1 MTKLTYQFEQ
11 KRIDNVQWSDG
22 AKLSG
27 ITALAND
34 EKGRVRKSPLFYLE
48 TVSINNYEDDVYFVN
63 NTDDTLSFVAPFRLC
78 RNIGEARAKLGDV
91 SAENVEKAKLYSD
104 DIEYLYTDVLPKQ
117 AVRIGSTHVIYDS
130 DALMQW
136 FIDVPYKGIDTKG
149 IDTHYGI
156 WRFNVVEKG
165 GIGGSYPLLWE
176 DFSKPS
182 HVVSSE
188 YVTERNE
195 MPIEPLLYDERC
207 SMLEQFITRY
217 GVADAIFIL
226 AINDVL
232 YRYSVGWSA
241 PYSESDI
248 QAKDIARKLTA
259 QKPKDAEAVKS
270 IIQPVYDF
278 WFGKGF
284 AKNTSMQACEEILSL
299 YQAQIANQKSLIKDQ
314 INKNNTKK

>member
-11 KRIDNVQWSDG
+11 KRIDNMQWSHG

-27 ITALAND
+27 ITALASD
-34 EKGRVRKSPLFYLE
+34 EKGRVRKSPLFYLK

-78 RNIGEARAKLGDV
+78 RNIYEARAKLGDV
-91 SAENVEKAKLYSD
+91 NVENVEKVKLYSD
-104 DIEYLYTDVLPKQ
+104 DMDRLYTDVLPKQ
-117 AVRIGSTHVIYDS
+117 GVRIGSIHIIYDS

-136 FIDVPYKGIDTKG
+136 FISVPYKGV
-149 IDTHYGI
+149 DTHYGI
-156 WRFNVVEKG
+156 WRFNIVEKG

-188 YVTERNE
+188 CVTERDE
-195 MPIEPLLYDERC
+195 MPIEPSLYEERC
-207 SMLEQFITRY
+207 WVLEQFIDQY

-232 YRYSVGWSA
+232 YRYCVGWSA
-241 PYSESDI
+241 PYNESDI
-248 QAKDIARKLTA
+248 QAKDIARKLKE
-259 QKPKDAEAVKS
+259 QKPKDAEAVKA
-270 IIQPVYDF
+270 IVQAVYDF
-278 WFGKGF
+278 WFDKGF
-284 AKNTSMQACEEILSL
+284 AKNISMQACAEILSL
-299 YQAQIANQKSLIKDQ
+299 YQAQITNQKSV
-314 INKNNTKK
+314 

>member
-11 KRIDNVQWSDG
+11 KRIDNVQWSHG

-27 ITALAND
+27 ITALASD

-78 RNIGEARAKLGDV
+78 RNIDEARAKLGDV
-91 SAENVEKAKLYSD
+91 NVENVEKVKLYSD
-104 DIEYLYTDVLPKQ
+104 DMDRLYTDVLPKQ
-117 AVRIGSTHVIYDS
+117 GVRIGSIHIIYDS

-136 FIDVPYKGIDTKG
+136 FISVPYKGV
-149 IDTHYGI
+149 DTHYGI
-156 WRFNVVEKG
+156 WRFNIVEKG

-188 YVTERNE
+188 CVTERDE
-195 MPIEPLLYDERC
+195 MPIEPSLYEERC
-207 SMLEQFITRY
+207 WVLEQFIEQY

-232 YRYSVGWSA
+232 YRYCVGWSA
-241 PYSESDI
+241 PYNESDI
-248 QAKDIARKLTA
+248 QAKDIARKLKE
-259 QKPKDAEAVKS
+259 QKPKDAEAVKA
-270 IIQPVYDF
+270 IVQAVYDF
-278 WFGKGF
+278 WFDKGF
-284 AKNTSMQACEEILSL
+284 AKNISMQACAEILSL
-299 YQAQIANQKSLIKDQ
+299 YQAQITNQKSV
-314 INKNNTKK
+314 

>member
-11 KRIDNVQWSDG
+11 KRIDDMQWSDG

-27 ITALAND
+27 ITVLASD

-48 TVSINNYEDDVYFVN
+48 TVSVDDYEDDVYFVN

-78 RNIGEARAKLGDV
+78 RNINEARAKLGGV
-91 SAENVEKAKLYSD
+91 SAENVEKVKLYSD
-104 DIEYLYTDVLPKQ
+104 DIEYSYTDVLPKQ
-117 AVRIGSTHVIYDS
+117 AVRIGSIHIIYDS

-136 FIDVPYKGIDTKG
+136 FISVPYKS

-156 WRFNVVEKG
+156 WRFNIVEKG

-188 YVTERNE
+188 CVTERDE
-195 MPIEPLLYDERC
+195 MPIEPSLYEERC
-207 SMLEQFITRY
+207 WVLEQFIDQY
-217 GVADAIFIL
+217 GVAEAIFIL

-232 YRYSVGWSA
+232 YRYCVGWSA
-241 PYSESDI
+241 PYNESDI
-248 QAKDIARKLTA
+248 QAKDIARKLKE
-259 QKPKDAEAVKS
+259 QKPKDAEAVKA
-270 IIQPVYDF
+270 IVQAVYDF
-278 WFGKGF
+278 WFDKGF
-284 AKNTSMQACEEILSL
+284 AKNISMQACAEILSL
-299 YQAQIANQKSLIKDQ
+299 YQAQITNQKSV
-314 INKNNTKK
+314 

>member
-11 KRIDNVQWSDG
+11 KRIDNVQWSHG

-27 ITALAND
+27 ITALASD
-34 EKGRVRKSPLFYLE
+34 EKGRVRKSPLFYLK

-78 RNIGEARAKLGDV
+78 RNIDEARAKLGDV
-91 SAENVEKAKLYSD
+91 NVENVEKVKLYSD
-104 DIEYLYTDVLPKQ
+104 DMDRLYTDILPKQ
-117 AVRIGSTHVIYDS
+117 GVLIGSIHIIYDS

-136 FIDVPYKGIDTKG
+136 FISVPYKS

-156 WRFNVVEKG
+156 WRFNIVEKG
-165 GIGGSYPLLWE
+165 GICGSYPLLWE

-188 YVTERNE
+188 CVTERDE
-195 MPIEPLLYDERC
+195 MPIEPLLYEERC
-207 SMLEQFITRY
+207 WVLEQFIDQY

-232 YRYSVGWSA
+232 YRYCVGWSA
-241 PYSESDI
+241 PYNESDI
-248 QAKDIARKLTA
+248 QAKDIARKLKE
-259 QKPKDAEAVKS
+259 QKPKDAEAVKA
-270 IIQPVYDF
+270 IVQAVYDF
-278 WFGKGF
+278 WFDKGF
-284 AKNTSMQACEEILSL
+284 AKNISMQACAEILSL
-299 YQAQIANQKSLIKDQ
+299 YQAQITNQKSV
-314 INKNNTKK
+314 

>member
-11 KRIDNVQWSDG
+11 KRIDNMQWSHG

-27 ITALAND
+27 ITALASD

-48 TVSINNYEDDVYFVN
+48 TISINNYEDDVYFVN

-78 RNIGEARAKLGDV
+78 RNIDEARAKLGDV
-91 SAENVEKAKLYSD
+91 SVENVEKVKLYSD
-104 DIEYLYTDVLPKQ
+104 DMDCLYTDVLPKQ
-117 AVRIGSTHVIYDS
+117 GVRIGSIHIIYDS

-136 FIDVPYKGIDTKG
+136 FISVPYKGV
-149 IDTHYGI
+149 DTHYGI

-182 HVVSSE
+182 HVVSSDC
-188 YVTERNE
+188 VTERDE
-195 MPIEPLLYDERC
+195 MPIEPSLYEERC
-207 SMLEQFITRY
+207 WVLEQFIDQY

-232 YRYSVGWSA
+232 YRYCVGWSA
-241 PYSESDI
+241 PYNESDI
-248 QAKDIARKLTA
+248 QAKDIARKLQK
-259 QKPKDAEAVKS
+259 QKPKDTEAVKA
-270 IIQPVYDF
+270 IIQAVYDF
-278 WFGKGF
+278 WFNKGF
-284 AKNTSMQACEEILSL
+284 AKNISMQACAEILSL
-299 YQAQIANQKSLIKDQ
+299 YQAQITNQKSV
-314 INKNNTKK
+314 

>member
-11 KRIDNVQWSDG
+11 KRIDNMQWSHG

-27 ITALAND
+27 ITALASD

-78 RNIGEARAKLGDV
+78 RNIDEARAKLGDV
-91 SAENVEKAKLYSD
+91 SVENVEKVKLYSD
-104 DIEYLYTDVLPKQ
+104 DMDCLYTDVLPKQ
-117 AVRIGSTHVIYDS
+117 GVRIGSIHIIYDS

-136 FIDVPYKGIDTKG
+136 FISVPYKGV
-149 IDTHYGI
+149 DTHYGI
-156 WRFNVVEKG
+156 WRFNIVEKG

-188 YVTERNE
+188 CVTERDE
-195 MPIEPLLYDERC
+195 MPIEPSLYEERC
-207 SMLEQFITRY
+207 WVLEQFIDQY
-217 GVADAIFIL
+217 GVAEAIFIL

-232 YRYSVGWSA
+232 YRYCVGWSA
-241 PYSESDI
+241 PYNESDI
-248 QAKDIARKLTA
+248 QAKDIARKLQK
-259 QKPKDAEAVKS
+259 QKPKDTEAVKA
-270 IIQPVYDF
+270 IIQAVYDF
-278 WFGKGF
+278 WFDKGF
-284 AKNTSMQACEEILSL
+284 AKNISMQACAEILSL
-299 YQAQIANQKSLIKDQ
+299 YQAQIANQKSV
-314 INKNNTKK
+314 

>member
-11 KRIDNVQWSDG
+11 KRIDNVQWSHG

-27 ITALAND
+27 ITALASD

-78 RNIGEARAKLGDV
+78 RNIDEARAKLGDV
-91 SAENVEKAKLYSD
+91 NVENVEKVKLYSD
-104 DIEYLYTDVLPKQ
+104 DMDRLYTDVLPKQ
-117 AVRIGSTHVIYDS
+117 GVRIGSIHIIYDS

-136 FIDVPYKGIDTKG
+136 FISVPYKGV
-149 IDTHYGI
+149 DTHYGI
-156 WRFNVVEKG
+156 WRFNIVEKG

-188 YVTERNE
+188 CVTERDE
-195 MPIEPLLYDERC
+195 MPIEPSLYEERC
-207 SMLEQFITRY
+207 WVLEQFIEQY

-232 YRYSVGWSA
+232 YRYCVGWSA
-241 PYSESDI
+241 PYNESDI
-248 QAKDIARKLTA
+248 QAKDIARKLKE
-259 QKPKDAEAVKS
+259 QKPKDAKAVKA
-270 IIQPVYDF
+270 IVQAVYDF
-278 WFGKGF
+278 WFDKGF
-284 AKNTSMQACEEILSL
+284 AKNISMQACAEILSL
-299 YQAQIANQKSLIKDQ
+299 YQAEIANQKSV
-314 INKNNTKK
+314 

>member
-11 KRIDNVQWSDG
+11 KRIDNMQWSHG

-27 ITALAND
+27 ITALASD

-78 RNIGEARAKLGDV
+78 RNIYEARAKLGDV
-91 SAENVEKAKLYSD
+91 NVENVEKVKLYSD
-104 DIEYLYTDVLPKQ
+104 DMDRLYTDVLPKQ
-117 AVRIGSTHVIYDS
+117 GVRIGSIHIIYDS

-136 FIDVPYKGIDTKG
+136 FISVPYKGV
-149 IDTHYGI
+149 DTHYGI
-156 WRFNVVEKG
+156 WRFNIVEKG

-188 YVTERNE
+188 CVTERDE
-195 MPIEPLLYDERC
+195 MPIEPSLYEERC
-207 SMLEQFITRY
+207 WVLEQFIEQY

-232 YRYSVGWSA
+232 YRYCVGWSA
-241 PYSESDI
+241 PYNESDI
-248 QAKDIARKLTA
+248 QAKDIARKLKE
-259 QKPKDAEAVKS
+259 QKPKDAEAVKA
-270 IIQPVYDF
+270 IVQAVYDF
-278 WFGKGF
+278 WFDKGF
-284 AKNTSMQACEEILSL
+284 AKNISMQACAEILSL
-299 YQAQIANQKSLIKDQ
+299 YQAQIANQKSV
-314 INKNNTKK
+314 

>member
-11 KRIDNVQWSDG
+11 KRIDNMQWSHG

-27 ITALAND
+27 ITALASD

-78 RNIGEARAKLGDV
+78 RNIDEARAKLGDV
-91 SAENVEKAKLYSD
+91 NVENVEKVKLYSD
-104 DIEYLYTDVLPKQ
+104 DMDRLYTDVLPKQ
-117 AVRIGSTHVIYDS
+117 GVRIGSIHIIYDS

-136 FIDVPYKGIDTKG
+136 FISVPYKGV
-149 IDTHYGI
+149 DTHYGI
-156 WRFNVVEKG
+156 WRFNIVEKG

-188 YVTERNE
+188 CVTERDE
-195 MPIEPLLYDERC
+195 MPIEPSLYEERC
-207 SMLEQFITRY
+207 WVLEQFIDQY

-232 YRYSVGWSA
+232 YRYCVGWSA
-241 PYSESDI
+241 PYNESDI
-248 QAKDIARKLTA
+248 QAKDIARKLKE
-259 QKPKDAEAVKS
+259 QKPKDAEAVKA
-270 IIQPVYDF
+270 IVQAVYDF
-278 WFGKGF
+278 WFDKGF
-284 AKNTSMQACEEILSL
+284 AKNISMQACAEILSL
-299 YQAQIANQKSLIKDQ
+299 YQAQITNQKSV
-314 INKNNTKK
+314 

>member
-11 KRIDNVQWSDG
+11 KRIDNMQWSHG

-27 ITALAND
+27 ITALASD

-78 RNIGEARAKLGDV
+78 RNIDEARAKLGDV
-91 SAENVEKAKLYSD
+91 SVENVEKVKLYSD
-104 DIEYLYTDVLPKQ
+104 DMDCLYTDVLPKQ
-117 AVRIGSTHVIYDS
+117 GVRIGSIHIIYDS

-136 FIDVPYKGIDTKG
+136 FISVPYKGV
-149 IDTHYGI
+149 DTHYGI
-156 WRFNVVEKG
+156 WRFNIVEKG

-188 YVTERNE
+188 CVTERDE
-195 MPIEPLLYDERC
+195 MPIEPSLYEERC
-207 SMLEQFITRY
+207 WVLEQFIEQY

-232 YRYSVGWSA
+232 YRYCVGWSA
-241 PYSESDI
+241 PYNESDI
-248 QAKDIARKLTA
+248 QAKYIARKLKE
-259 QKPKDAEAVKS
+259 QKPKDAEAVKA
-270 IIQPVYDF
+270 IVQAVYDF
-278 WFGKGF
+278 WFDKGF
-284 AKNTSMQACEEILSL
+284 AKNISMQACAEILSL
-299 YQAQIANQKSLIKDQ
+299 YQAQIANQKSV
-314 INKNNTKK
+314 

>member
-11 KRIDNVQWSDG
+11 KRIDNMQWSHG

-27 ITALAND
+27 ITALASD

-78 RNIGEARAKLGDV
+78 RNIDEARAKLGDV
-91 SAENVEKAKLYSD
+91 NVENVEKVKLYSD
-104 DIEYLYTDVLPKQ
+104 DMDCLYTDVLPKQ
-117 AVRIGSTHVIYDS
+117 GVRIGSIHIIYDS

-136 FIDVPYKGIDTKG
+136 FISVPYKGV
-149 IDTHYGI
+149 DTHYGI
-156 WRFNVVEKG
+156 WRFNIVEKG

-188 YVTERNE
+188 CVTERDE
-195 MPIEPLLYDERC
+195 MPIEPSLYEERC
-207 SMLEQFITRY
+207 WVLEQFIEQY

-232 YRYSVGWSA
+232 YRYCVGWSA
-241 PYSESDI
+241 PYNESDI
-248 QAKDIARKLTA
+248 QAKDIARKLKE
-259 QKPKDAEAVKS
+259 QKPKDAEAVKA
-270 IIQPVYDF
+270 IVQAVYDF
-278 WFGKGF
+278 WFDKGF
-284 AKNTSMQACEEILSL
+284 AKNISMQACAEILSL
-299 YQAQIANQKSLIKDQ
+299 YQAQIANQKAV
-314 INKNNTKK
+314 

>member
-78 RNIGEARAKLGDV
+78 RNIDEARAKLGDA
-91 SAENVEKAKLYSD
+91 SAENVEKVKLYSD
-104 DIEYLYTDVLPKQ
+104 DMDCLYTDVLPKQ
-117 AVRIGSTHVIYDS
+117 AVRIGSTHIIYDS
-130 DALMQW
+130 DALMQC
-136 FIDVPYKGIDTKG
+136 FISVPYKGV
-149 IDTHYGI
+149 DTHYGI
-156 WRFNVVEKG
+156 WQFNVVEKG
-165 GIGGSYPLLWE
+165 GISGSYPLLWD

-188 YVTERNE
+188 CVTERDE
-195 MPIEPLLYDERC
+195 MPIEPSLYDERC
-207 SMLEQFITRY
+207 SVLEQFIDQY
-217 GVADAIFIL
+217 GVTDAIFIL

-248 QAKDIARKLTA
+248 QAKDIARELTA
-259 QKPKDAEAVKS
+259 QKPKDAEAVKA
-270 IIQPVYDF
+270 IIQAVYDF
-278 WFGKGF
+278 WFGQGF
-284 AKNTSMQACEEILSL
+284 AKNISMQACEEILSL
-299 YQAQIANQKSLIKDQ
+299 YQAQIANQKAV
-314 INKNNTKK
+314 

>member
-11 KRIDNVQWSDG
+11 KRIDNMQWSHG

-27 ITALAND
+27 ITALASD

-78 RNIGEARAKLGDV
+78 RNIDEARAKLGDV
-91 SAENVEKAKLYSD
+91 SAENVEKVKLYSD
-104 DIEYLYTDVLPKQ
+104 DMDCLYTDVLPKQ
-117 AVRIGSTHVIYDS
+117 GVRIGSIHIIYDS

-136 FIDVPYKGIDTKG
+136 FISVPYKGV
-149 IDTHYGI
+149 DTHYGI
-156 WRFNVVEKG
+156 WRFNIVEKG

-188 YVTERNE
+188 CVTERDE
-195 MPIEPLLYDERC
+195 MPIEPSLYEERC
-207 SMLEQFITRY
+207 WVLEQFIEQY

-232 YRYSVGWSA
+232 YRYCVGWSA
-241 PYSESDI
+241 PYNESDI
-248 QAKDIARKLTA
+248 QAKDIARKLKE
-259 QKPKDAEAVKS
+259 QKPKDAEAVKA
-270 IIQPVYDF
+270 IVQAVYDF
-278 WFGKGF
+278 WFNKGF
-284 AKNTSMQACEEILSL
+284 AKNISMQACAEILSL
-299 YQAQIANQKSLIKDQ
+299 YQAQITNQKSV
-314 INKNNTKK
+314 

>member
-11 KRIDNVQWSDG
+11 KRINNVQWSDG

-27 ITALAND
+27 ITALASD

-78 RNIGEARAKLGDV
+78 RNMNDAMAKLGDA
-91 SAENVEKAKLYSD
+91 SAENVKKVKLYSD
-104 DIEYLYTDVLPKQ
+104 DIEYLYTDILPKQ
-117 AVRIGSTHVIYDS
+117 AVRIGSTHIIYDS
-130 DALMQW
+130 DALIQW
-136 FIDVPYKGIDTKG
+136 FISVPYKG

-156 WRFNVVEKG
+156 WQFNVVEKG

-182 HVVSSE
+182 HVVSSDC
-188 YVTERNE
+188 VTERDE
-195 MPIEPLLYDERC
+195 MPIEPSLYDERC
-207 SMLEQFITRY
+207 SVLEQFIDQY
-217 GVADAIFIL
+217 GVTEAIFIL

-248 QAKDIARKLTA
+248 QAKDIACKLTA
-259 QKPKDAEAVKS
+259 QKPKDTEAVKA
-270 IIQPVYDF
+270 IIQAVYDF

-284 AKNTSMQACEEILSL
+284 AKKTSMQACEEILSL
-299 YQAQIANQKSLIKDQ
+299 YQAQIANQKAV
-314 INKNNTKK
+314 

>member
-11 KRIDNVQWSDG
+11 KRIDNMQWSHG

-27 ITALAND
+27 ITALASD
-34 EKGRVRKSPLFYLE
+34 EKGRVRKSPLFYLK

-78 RNIGEARAKLGDV
+78 RNIDEARAKLGDV
-91 SAENVEKAKLYSD
+91 NVENVEKVKLYSD
-104 DIEYLYTDVLPKQ
+104 DMDRLYMDVLPKQ
-117 AVRIGSTHVIYDS
+117 GVRIGSIHIIYDS

-136 FIDVPYKGIDTKG
+136 FISVPYKGV
-149 IDTHYGI
+149 DTHYGI
-156 WRFNVVEKG
+156 WRFNIVEKG

-188 YVTERNE
+188 CVTERDE
-195 MPIEPLLYDERC
+195 MPIEPSLYEERC
-207 SMLEQFITRY
+207 WVLEQFIEQY

-232 YRYSVGWSA
+232 YRYCVGWSA
-241 PYSESDI
+241 PYNESDI
-248 QAKDIARKLTA
+248 QAKDIARKLKE
-259 QKPKDAEAVKS
+259 QKPKDAKAVKA
-270 IIQPVYDF
+270 IVQAVYDF
-278 WFGKGF
+278 WFDKGF
-284 AKNTSMQACEEILSL
+284 AKNISMQACAEILSL
-299 YQAQIANQKSLIKDQ
+299 YQAQITNQKSV
-314 INKNNTKK
+314 

>member
-11 KRIDNVQWSDG
+11 KRIDNMQWSHG

-27 ITALAND
+27 ITALASD

-78 RNIGEARAKLGDV
+78 RNIDEARAKLGDV
-91 SAENVEKAKLYSD
+91 NVENVEKVKLYSD
-104 DIEYLYTDVLPKQ
+104 DMDRLYTDVLPKQ
-117 AVRIGSTHVIYDS
+117 GVRIGSIHIIYDS

-136 FIDVPYKGIDTKG
+136 FISVPYKGV
-149 IDTHYGI
+149 DTHYGI
-156 WRFNVVEKG
+156 WRFNIVEKG

-188 YVTERNE
+188 CVTERDE
-195 MPIEPLLYDERC
+195 MPIEPSLYEERC
-207 SMLEQFITRY
+207 WVLEQFIEQY

-232 YRYSVGWSA
+232 YRYCVGWSA
-241 PYSESDI
+241 PYNESDI
-248 QAKDIARKLTA
+248 QAKYIARKLKE
-259 QKPKDAEAVKS
+259 QKPKDAEAVKA
-270 IIQPVYDF
+270 IVQAVYDF
-278 WFGKGF
+278 WFDKGF
-284 AKNTSMQACEEILSL
+284 AKNISMQACAEILSL
-299 YQAQIANQKSLIKDQ
+299 YQAQIANQKSV
-314 INKNNTKK
+314 

>member
-11 KRIDNVQWSDG
+11 KRIDNVQWSHG

-27 ITALAND
+27 ITALASD

-78 RNIGEARAKLGDV
+78 RNIDEARAKLGDV
-91 SAENVEKAKLYSD
+91 NVENVEKVKLYSD
-104 DIEYLYTDVLPKQ
+104 DMDSLYTDILPKQ
-117 AVRIGSTHVIYDS
+117 GVLIGSIHIIYDS

-136 FIDVPYKGIDTKG
+136 FISVPYKG

-156 WRFNVVEKG
+156 WQFNVVEKG

-176 DFSKPS
+176 NFSKPS

-188 YVTERNE
+188 CVTEHDE
-195 MPIEPLLYDERC
+195 MPIEPALYEERC
-207 SMLEQFITRY
+207 WVLEQFIDQY
-217 GVADAIFIL
+217 GVAEAIFIL

-232 YRYSVGWSA
+232 YRYCVGWSA
-241 PYSESDI
+241 PYNESDI
-248 QAKDIARKLTA
+248 QAKDIARKLKE
-259 QKPKDAEAVKS
+259 QKPKDAEAVKA
-270 IIQPVYDF
+270 IVQAVYDF
-278 WFGKGF
+278 WFDKGF
-284 AKNTSMQACEEILSL
+284 AKNISMQACAEILSL
-299 YQAQIANQKSLIKDQ
+299 YQAQIANQKAV
-314 INKNNTKK
+314 

>member
-11 KRIDNVQWSDG
+11 KRIDNMQWSHG

-27 ITALAND
+27 ITALASD

-78 RNIGEARAKLGDV
+78 RNIYEARAKLGDV
-91 SAENVEKAKLYSD
+91 NVENVEKVKLYSD
-104 DIEYLYTDVLPKQ
+104 DMDRLYTDVLPKQ
-117 AVRIGSTHVIYDS
+117 GVRIGSIHIIYDS

-136 FIDVPYKGIDTKG
+136 FISVPYKGV
-149 IDTHYGI
+149 DTHYGI
-156 WRFNVVEKG
+156 WRFNIVEKG

-188 YVTERNE
+188 CVTERDE
-195 MPIEPLLYDERC
+195 MPIEPSLYEERC
-207 SMLEQFITRY
+207 WVLEQFIEQY
-217 GVADAIFIL
+217 DVADAIFIL

-232 YRYSVGWSA
+232 YRYCVGWSA
-241 PYSESDI
+241 PYNESDI
-248 QAKDIARKLTA
+248 QAKYIARKLKE
-259 QKPKDAEAVKS
+259 QKPKDAEAVKA
-270 IIQPVYDF
+270 IVQAVYDF
-278 WFGKGF
+278 WFDKGF
-284 AKNTSMQACEEILSL
+284 AKNISMQACAEILSL
-299 YQAQIANQKSLIKDQ
+299 YQAQIANQKSV
-314 INKNNTKK
+314 

>member
-11 KRIDNVQWSDG
+11 KRIDNVQWSHG

-27 ITALAND
+27 ITALASD
-34 EKGRVRKSPLFYLE
+34 EKGRVRKSPLFYLK

-78 RNIGEARAKLGDV
+78 RNIDEARAKLGDV
-91 SAENVEKAKLYSD
+91 NVENVEKVKLYSD
-104 DIEYLYTDVLPKQ
+104 DMDRLYTNILPKQ
-117 AVRIGSTHVIYDS
+117 GVLIGSIHIIYDS

-136 FIDVPYKGIDTKG
+136 FISVPYKS

-156 WRFNVVEKG
+156 WRFNIVEKG

-188 YVTERNE
+188 CVTERDE
-195 MPIEPLLYDERC
+195 MPIEPSLYEERC
-207 SMLEQFITRY
+207 WVLEQFIEQY

-232 YRYSVGWSA
+232 YRYCVGWSA
-241 PYSESDI
+241 PYNESDI
-248 QAKDIARKLTA
+248 QAKDIARKLKE
-259 QKPKDAEAVKS
+259 QKPKDAKAVKA
-270 IIQPVYDF
+270 IVQAVYDF
-278 WFGKGF
+278 WFDKGF
-284 AKNTSMQACEEILSL
+284 AKNISMQACAEILSL
-299 YQAQIANQKSLIKDQ
+299 YQAQIANQKSV
-314 INKNNTKK
+314 